1 MSDTVEQWD
10 ELSTVVPKSLSWA
23 AVISLDSIRVYV
35 QVRWFPCVSYLHF
48 FSFLSGKWTE
58 ICRII
63 NSSLIIISLYTSH
76 CYFLCMPKQQMH
88 WLQLYLWLK
97 LQKKNASVSVYLLL
111 NPLDCFVCSPSK
123 TQFIPVFLWT
133 YIPCSTFPI
142 LSWTVLLLVTLHL
155 VFCFISLP
163 GASQTYYS
171 TLISAICCSVL
182 YDER

>member
-97 LQKKNASVSVYLLL
+97 LQKKKCICLSIFAPKSPGLFCLFSIKNTVYPCVSMNVY
-111 NPLDCFVCSPSK
+111 PL
-123 TQFIPVFLWT
+123 
-133 YIPCSTFPI
+133 
-142 LSWTVLLLVTLHL
+142 
-155 VFCFISLP
+155 
-163 GASQTYYS
+163 
-171 TLISAICCSVL
+171 
-182 YDER
+182 